1 MSTYSRHREPYEIEF
16 GRVVTA
22 VTEILER
29 DMDEAFQDLVHRAGT
44 DRFAPEHRAAQAAN
58 RIVVLCRRLRAELRR
73 YRKHARWC
81 EEREDDDRAEEDLP
95 F

>member
-1 MSTYSRHREPYEIEF
+1 MPSYYRDREPYEIEF

-44 DRFAPEHRAAQAAN
+44 DRFAPEYKAAQAAN
-58 RIVVLCRRLRAELRR
+58 RIVLLCRRLGQELRR
-73 YRKHARWC
+73 YQNHARSC
-81 EEREDDDRAEEDLP
+81 EEHEEDDLAEDELP

>member
-1 MSTYSRHREPYEIEF
+1 MPTCYRDREPYEIEF

-22 VTEILER
+22 VTEMLER

-44 DRFAPEHRAAQAAN
+44 NRFAPEHKAAQVAN
-58 RIVVLCRRLRAELRR
+58 RIVVLCRRLGEEMRR
-73 YRKHARWC
+73 YQNQTRWC
-81 EEREDDDRAEEDLP
+81 EEREEDDCAEEELP

>member
-1 MSTYSRHREPYEIEF
+1 MPTSYRHREPYEIEF

-29 DMDEAFQDLVHRAGT
+29 DMDEAFQDLLHRAGT
-44 DRFAPEHRAAQAAN
+44 DRFAPEHKAAQAAN
-58 RIVVLCRRLRAELRR
+58 RIVLLCRRLAREMRR
-73 YRKHARWC
+73 YRNHTRWC
-81 EEREDDDRAEEDLP
+81 EQPGDDDRDEEELP

>member
-1 MSTYSRHREPYEIEF
+1 MPSYYREREPYEIEF

-44 DRFAPEHRAAQAAN
+44 NRFAPEYKAARLAN
-58 RIVVLCRRLRAELRR
+58 RIVVLCRRLGDALRR
-73 YRKHARWC
+73 YQNHARWC
-81 EEREDDDRAEEDLP
+81 EEPEDDDLAEEELP

>member
-1 MSTYSRHREPYEIEF
+1 MPASYRHREPYEIEF

-29 DMDEAFQDLVHRAGT
+29 DMDEAFQDLVHKAGT
-44 DRFAPEHRAAQAAN
+44 DRFAPERRAARTAN
-58 RIVVLCRRLRAELRR
+58 RIVVLCRHLGEELRR
-73 YRKHARWC
+73 YQKHARWC
-81 EEREDDDRAEEDLP
+81 EEREVDDRAEEDLP

>member
-1 MSTYSRHREPYEIEF
+1 MPTSYRHREPYEIEF

-44 DRFAPEHRAAQAAN
+44 DRFAPEHKAAQAAN
-58 RIVVLCRRLRAELRR
+58 RIVLLCRRLAREMRR
-73 YRKHARWC
+73 YRNHTRWC

>member
-1 MSTYSRHREPYEIEF
+1 MPTSYRHREPYEIEF
-16 GRVVTA
+16 ARVVTA

-44 DRFAPEHRAAQAAN
+44 DRFAPEHQAAQAAN
-58 RIVVLCRRLRAELRR
+58 RIVLLCRRLGRELRR
-73 YRKHARWC
+73 YRNHVRWC
-81 EEREDDDRAEEDLP
+81 EEHEDNDRAEEDLP

>member
-1 MSTYSRHREPYEIEF
+1 MPTYYPHREPYEIEF

-44 DRFAPEHRAAQAAN
+44 DRFAPEHKAAQAAN
-58 RIVVLCRRLRAELRR
+58 RIVVLCRRLGDELRR
-73 YRKHARWC
+73 YHEHVRWC
-81 EEREDDDRAEEDLP
+81 EEREEDDRAEEELP

>member
-1 MSTYSRHREPYEIEF
+1 MSTYDRHREPYEIEF

-44 DRFAPEHRAAQAAN
+44 DRFAPEHRAAKAAN
-58 RIVVLCRRLRAELRR
+58 RIVVLCRRLGAELRR
-73 YRKHARWC
+73 YHKHARWC
-81 EEREDDDRAEEDLP
+81 EEREDDNHAEEDLP

>member
-1 MSTYSRHREPYEIEF
+1 MPTYYRDREPYEIEF

-44 DRFAPEHRAAQAAN
+44 NRFAPEHKAAQAAN
-58 RIVVLCRRLRAELRR
+58 RIVVLCRRLAEELRR
-73 YRKHARWC
+73 YQNHARWC
-81 EEREDDDRAEEDLP
+81 EECEEDDRAEEELP

>member
-1 MSTYSRHREPYEIEF
+1 MPTYYREREPYEIEF

-44 DRFAPEHRAAQAAN
+44 NRFAPEYKAAQVAN
-58 RIVVLCRRLRAELRR
+58 RILVLCRRLGEELRR
-73 YRKHARWC
+73 YQNHARC
-81 EEREDDDRAEEDLP
+81 LEERDEADRAEEELP

>member
-1 MSTYSRHREPYEIEF
+1 MSTLFRHREPYEIEF

-44 DRFAPEHRAAQAAN
+44 NRLAPEHQAAHAAN
-58 RIVVLCRRLRAELRR
+58 RIVILCRRLGEELRR
-73 YRKHARWC
+73 YEDHVRCCDHR
-81 EEREDDDRAEEDLP
+81 EEYPVDEDQL